1 MRFEG
6 PRSWTRAEFI
16 RGVARAGVGI
26 TAGGGLVADRLAIV
40 SNTRAAPSV
49 VDGATFHHFHTRPD
63 LRPLVLTAT
72 RGQGALAPGMLFMAP
87 ATPDSQRG
95 PLITDDDGQPV
106 WFNPTTPIS
115 TENFRVAV
123 YRGQPVL
130 TWWEGTDP
138 GGLGRGTHVIADAH
152 YRVVGRVSAGNG
164 MPSDLHE
171 FLVTSSGTALVT
183 SWETVTRDL
192 RAFRGPAKG
201 EVVGGVVQEL
211 ELPSGRVL
219 FEWHSLDHIAL
230 DESYSGYQRSYGYFD
245 YLHLNSIAPTDDG
258 NLLISGRNTWGVYK
272 IDRGSGQVLWRLG
285 GKKNDFRMG
294 DGTLFAWQHD
304 ARPHSGGLISLFDDG
319 SAPKVQPQSRGL
331 VLAVDT
337 RRMRVSLQRA
347 YVHSPPVL
355 AWALGNTQLLPDGN
369 VLVGFGTVPHLTEF
383 GVDGTT
389 RLDLALPPT
398 GQNYRALRFPWTGRP
413 LDQPRLALASE
424 QFFVSWNGATDVA
437 SWQLQTGATSEQ
449 VTTPALN
456 RPRQGFETAL
466 PVPSGARYAAAVALD
481 KDGRPLGRS
490 QTLRL

>member
-138 GGLGRGTHVIADAH
+138 GGLGRGTHVIADAR

-201 EVVGGVVQEL
+201 KVVGGVVQEL

-219 FEWHSLDHIAL
+219 FEWHSLDHVAL
-230 DESYSGYQRSYGYFD
+230 DESY
-245 YLHLNSIAPTDDG
+245 A
-258 NLLISGRNTWGVYK
+258 GV
-272 IDRGSGQVLWRLG
+272 
-285 GKKNDFRMG
+285 
-294 DGTLFAWQHD
+294 
-304 ARPHSGGLISLFDDG
+304 
-319 SAPKVQPQSRGL
+319 
-331 VLAVDT
+331 
-337 RRMRVSLQRA
+337 
-347 YVHSPPVL
+347 
-355 AWALGNTQLLPDGN
+355 
-369 VLVGFGTVPHLTEF
+369 
-383 GVDGTT
+383 
-389 RLDLALPPT
+389 
-398 GQNYRALRFPWTGRP
+398 GRP
-413 LDQPRLALASE
+413 ASTTSTSTRSRRPTTATCSSPR
-424 QFFVSWNGATDVA
+424 AT
-437 SWQLQTGATSEQ
+437 
-449 VTTPALN
+449 P
-456 RPRQGFETAL
+456 
-466 PVPSGARYAAAVALD
+466 
-481 KDGRPLGRS
+481 GRS
-490 QTLRL
+490 TRSTAEAAR